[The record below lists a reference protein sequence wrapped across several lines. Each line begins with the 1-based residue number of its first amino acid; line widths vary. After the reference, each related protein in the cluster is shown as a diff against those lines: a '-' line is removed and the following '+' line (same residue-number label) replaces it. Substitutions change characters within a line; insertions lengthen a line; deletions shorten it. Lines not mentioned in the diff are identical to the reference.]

1 MLGLDWPCAFYC
13 DSKPSFTNS
22 RQETLEKTKVY
33 YLQDLDIT
41 QHGEACGGRGRG
53 PGLLLLLRSRLSW
66 AHSLLANLK
75 RNSENSKRGKRKNK
89 WPKWSGMGISKISD
103 TKEPRCGEQRGAWS
117 GLGLAPCF
125 SGSAVTEVVA
135 PATTSTTRNKETGAS
150 GRVCPVEALRHRSHR
165 RRALSPRE
173 DPPSAV
179 SFEGSGEECT
189 EGAEAAGQGRAEA
202 LAHGCPSWASGLRA
216 AGLPHLMRAAQL

>member
-1 MLGLDWPCAFYC
+1 MILSHP
-13 DSKPSFTNS
+13 SPIPVRKPWKRRRFITY
-22 RQETLEKTKVY
+22 RTWTLHNTVR
-33 YLQDLDIT
+33 LVA
-41 QHGEACGGRGRG
+41 GEGG

-75 RNSENSKRGKRKNK
+75 RDSENSKRGKRKNK

-103 TKEPRCGEQRGAWS
+103 TEEPHGREQRGAWS
-117 GLGLAPCF
+117 GLGLAPRF

-135 PATTSTTRNKETGAS
+135 SAITGATGSKDTRAS
-150 GRVCPVEALRHRSHR
+150 GRVCRIEALPHRSHR
-165 RRALSPRE
+165 RWALSPRG
-173 DPPSAV
+173 DPPSTV

-202 LAHGCPSWASGLRA
+202 LVHGCPSWASGLRA
-216 AGLPHLMRAAQL
+216 AGPPHLMRAAQL